1 MLHKSYKIRILIVF
15 ILLLLLFCAAEA
27 RLYQLQI
34 RNHARL
40 LQKAEE
46 IHLRKMVIN
55 PFRGEIVDCQG
66 NMLAVTTRLNSIY
79 VNPSLIPDVKKK
91 ELAKRLSSVLIM
103 PVEKIMA
110 RLESKYDNVALVR
123 KIEDDKIAQVQSV
136 CQDFGFKKNEIYFLE
151 ESKRLYPMGKHL
163 APVLGYTQIDD
174 SGDNKGIFGLE
185 LQYNDWISGQY
196 EEFTTERTALRQHL
210 EPIEQDI
217 LDSTYG
223 SRLIL
228 TIDQNIQYC
237 VERELRKGLADYQA
251 DSGVAIVQDI
261 RTGGILAMCSLPS
274 FDPDEFA
281 TYDALFRRNRS
292 ISDPFEPGSVMKIF
306 TAAVLL
312 DLGLVQKDE
321 IIDCE
326 MGRAVIEGRHVSD
339 SGGHK
344 LGKVPFTETFYN
356 SSNVAFSK
364 MGLRIDPSIYFL
376 YLRTFGFGQ
385 KTGIDL
391 PDESGGIL
399 YPVNRWTRLSR
410 TSLPIGYEIGTT
422 ALQLVSALSAM
433 GNGGKLMRPFLVK
446 EIQDYK
452 GRLLQEHTPQVRA
465 QIVTPQTAEKMLLLM
480 EGVIEY
486 GTGKKAR
493 IPGYRIAGKT
503 GTTRKSNK
511 ADAEYIAGFAGL
523 FPVDNP
529 QIACYVA
536 IDNPKGAYY
545 AAEVAVPV
553 FKEITH
559 YILSYLAIPPSLP
572 VEKPVMAKEASV
584 PSPESTPAAA
594 KTISTAEGLLP
605 DFSGMTMKEALLC
618 LKESPLEVKFIGSGV
633 VIDQSPA
640 PQSPLKDVKAC
651 ILIFGKPHLVQAVK

>member
-15 ILLLLLFCAAEA
+15 LFLLLLFCAVVA

-34 RNHARL
+34 RNYPCLIR
-40 LQKAEE
+40 KADE

-66 NMLAVTTRLNSIY
+66 NVLAVTTRLRSIY
-79 VNPSLIPDVKKK
+79 VNPSLIPGQKKR
-91 ELAKRLSSVLIM
+91 ELAKSLSSVLVM
-103 PVEKIMA
+103 PVEKIMG
-110 RLESKYDNVALVR
+110 RLESQYDNVAVAR
-123 KIEDDKIAQVQSV
+123 KVADDKIAQVQSV
-136 CQDFGFKKNEIYFLE
+136 CQDFRFKKNEIYFSE

-174 SGDNKGIFGLE
+174 TGDNKGIFGLE
-185 LQYNDWISGQY
+185 LQYNDWISGKY

-223 SRLIL
+223 NRLIL

-237 VERELRKGLADYQA
+237 VESELRKGLADNQA
-251 DSGVAIVQDI
+251 DSGVAIVQDV
-261 RTGGILAMCSLPS
+261 RTGAILAMCSLPS
-274 FDPDEFA
+274 FDPDEFS
-281 TYDALFRRNRS
+281 TYDAQFRRNRS

-306 TAAVLL
+306 TTAILL
-312 DLGLVQKDE
+312 DMGLVQTEE

-326 MGRAVIEGRHVSD
+326 MGRAVIEGRHVTD

-344 LGKVPFTETFYN
+344 LGKVPFSDTFYN
-356 SSNVAFSK
+356 SSNVAFTK
-364 MGLRIDPSIYFL
+364 LGLRIDPSVYFL
-376 YLRTFGFGQ
+376 YLRTLGFGQ

-391 PDESGGIL
+391 PDESSGIL
-399 YPVNRWTRLSR
+399 HPLTKWTRLSR

-422 ALQLVSALSAM
+422 ALQVICGLSAM

-452 GRLLQEHTPQVRA
+452 GRLIQEFTPQVRA
-465 QIVTPQTAEKMLLLM
+465 QIVNPQTADKMLFLM
-480 EGVIEY
+480 EGVVEY

-503 GTTRKSNK
+503 GTTRKSHK
-511 ADAEYIAGFAGL
+511 GDAEYIAGFAGL

-529 QIACYVA
+529 TIACYVA
-536 IDNPKGAYY
+536 IDNPKSAYY

-553 FKEITH
+553 FKGIAH

-572 VEKPVMAKEASV
+572 VGNTVVAKATPA
-584 PSPESTPAAA
+584 PSPESTPLAP
-594 KTISTAEGLLP
+594 KTMATAEGLLP
-605 DFSGMTMKEALLC
+605 DFSGLTMKDVLVF
-618 LKESPLEVKFIGSGV
+618 LKESPLEVKFIGSGI
-633 VIDQSPA
+633 VIDQSPNPA
-640 PQSPLKDVKAC
+640 TPLKDVKMC
-651 ILIFGKPHLVQAVK
+651 ILIFGKPYLSQAAE